1 MQLISPVDKLFIEFV
16 WFTVSPG
23 LPDHFFFLI
32 LEKETM
38 SDNREPTT
46 SISLKYPLITSHQ
59 YKSCFSRKATGGG
72 TTSANGEIKPQWPT
86 LWLNTPMFVASQIT
100 RVSQLTLHFYDERQ
114 WNSCSNCI
122 LSCKLSEA
130 GGWKLRHNVSKIKGI
145 WGVHFSVACQSLGW
159 LL

>member
-1 MQLISPVDKLFIEFV
+1 MIHCQPWSSWSF
-16 WFTVSPG
+16 
-23 LPDHFFFLI
+23 FFFLI

-114 WNSCSNCI
+114 RNSSSNCI

-145 WGVHFSVACQSLGW
+145 WGVISL
-159 LL
+159 LLAKAWAGCFRG